1 MKRFDRTDEFSRDLK
16 RLSKKY
22 PSLEDDLKTAEKN
35 AIKLRYEKG
44 LDNASVFEILG
55 CCTDRIKIAKVK
67 KFACK
72 SLKGTG
78 VRSGIRVIFA
88 YYPEESRIEYIE
100 IYHKNEQANEDRDRI
115 KDYLKSCS

>member
-1 MKRFDRTDEFSRDLK
+1 MKRFDRTNVFSRDLK
-16 RLSKKY
+16 HLSKKY

-35 AIKLRYEKG
+35 AIELRYEKDI
-44 LDNASVFEILG
+44 DNASVFEILG
-55 CCTDRIKIAKVK
+55 FCTDQIRIAKVK

-88 YYPEESRIEYIE
+88 YYPEESRVEYLE
-100 IYHKNEQANEDRDRI
+100 IYHKNEQENEDRDRI
-115 KDYLKSCS
+115 NAYLKSCN